1 VKAAVVGAGRIAR
14 QHLECLT
21 ELAGADVVAV
31 CDLSPVT
38 AEAAAERFGV
48 PHWFVDHQAMLA
60 ECEPDVVHVTTPPA
74 SHVPVASDALRA
86 GAHVI
91 VEKPI
96 TPTLP
101 ELDELLGLASETGRH
116 VVEDHNY
123 VFNSQTRRLL
133 ELRDTGALGEVVD
146 VEVSICLD
154 ITAPGSVFTDPN
166 LPHGALAMPGGA
178 IADFLTHLASLAC
191 AFVGPH
197 RDVRSVWTKRDP
209 YSPLRADEMRAVVE
223 GERGTAG
230 LSFSSGGAP
239 DIFRLRV
246 QGTHMRAEANLFE
259 AGLVVERVRGGP
271 RPLQPV
277 LNGFA
282 AARDTAWSGVAGLVR
297 KLGGGPGSYEGLWE
311 LVRLSYEAFR
321 TGAEPP
327 VSRESILAV
336 NRLATAVLDGEPT
349 A

>member
-1 VKAAVVGAGRIAR
+1 VRAAVVGVGRIAR

-21 ELAGADVVAV
+21 ELDDAELVAV
-31 CDLSPVT
+31 CDLSPAT

-48 PHWFVDHQAMLA
+48 TRWFVDHRAMLA
-60 ECEPDVVHVTTPPA
+60 ECEPEVVHVTTPPG
-74 SHVPVASDALRA
+74 SHVAVASDALRA

-96 TPTLP
+96 APTLP
-101 ELDELLGLASETGRH
+101 ELDDLLALADQVGRH

-133 ELRDTGALGEVVD
+133 ELRDTGALGDVVD

-154 ITAPGSVFTDPN
+154 ITAPGSVFSDPN
-166 LPHGALAMPGGA
+166 LPHGALIMRGGA
-178 IADFLTHLASLAC
+178 IADFLTHLSSLAC

-197 RDVRSVWTKRDP
+197 REVRSVWTKRDLD
-209 YSPLRADEMRAVVE
+209 SPLPADEMRAVIQ
-223 GERGTAG
+223 GERAPGV

-246 QGTHMRAEANLFE
+246 QGTRMRAEANLFE
-259 AGLVVERVRGGP
+259 VGLVVERVRNGP

-311 LVRLSYEAFR
+311 LVRLSYDAFR

-327 VSRESILAV
+327 VGRESILAV
-336 NRLATAVLDGEPT
+336 NRLAAAVLDGEPT